1 MISVSKLLCETEN
14 YGDSLRYS
22 PAASGQEHG
31 TVAGRGPVVVWN
43 CTRAC
48 NLCCV
53 HCYASAGQGRAGARL
68 RARELDT
75 GEGKRLLDDLAA
87 FNVPVI
93 LFSGGEPL
101 LRPDFFE
108 LAGYAAGLGLRSTI
122 STNGTLITPEVAQRF
137 RSIGVGY
144 VGVSLDGIGAVN
156 DRFRGRP
163 GAFEEALAGIRHCL
177 EAGVRVGLRFT
188 ISRCNCDQLPAIF
201 DLLEQE
207 SIPRA
212 CFYHLVYS
220 GRGREMLEEDLTHAQ
235 SRQALDLIMERT
247 LDFHRRGIDKEILT
261 VDNHADGVYLYLK
274 LLERDPEAGAPD
286 AGRPPRARRVYELLS
301 MNGGNRSG
309 IAIAA
314 VDWEGNVHPDQFTLN
329 HSFGNVRDRRFG
341 DIWTDPGQPVLAGL
355 KNRQPL
361 LKGRCAR
368 CCWLQI
374 CNGNFRSRA
383 EAVYGDF
390 WAEDPA
396 CYLTDEEIMRKI

>member
-1 MISVSKLLCETEN
+1 MISISKLLYETDN

-22 PAASGQEHG
+22 QAARGQEHG

-48 NLCCV
+48 NLRCV
-53 HCYASAGQGRAGARL
+53 HCYASASQGRH
-68 RARELDT
+68 ARELDT
-75 GEGKRLLDDLAA
+75 GEGKALLDDLAA

-108 LAGYAAGLGLRSTI
+108 LAGHAADLGLRTTI
-122 STNGTLITPEVAQRF
+122 STNGTLITPEVARHF
-137 RSIGVGY
+137 REIGVGY
-144 VGVSLDGIGAVN
+144 VGVSLDGTGAVN
-156 DRFRGRP
+156 DRFRGRS
-163 GAFEEALAGIRHCL
+163 GAFEAALAGIRHCL
-177 EAGVRVGLRFT
+177 QAGVRVGLRFT
-188 ISRCNCDQLPAIF
+188 ISRRNYDQLPAIF

-207 SIPRA
+207 DIPRA

-220 GRGREMLEEDLTHAQ
+220 GRGKEMLDEDLTHAQ

-247 LDFHRRGIDKEILT
+247 LDFHRRGITKEILT

-274 LLERDPEAGAPD
+274 LLEQDPEG
-286 AGRPPRARRVYELLS
+286 ARRAYELLG
-301 MNGGNRSG
+301 MNGGNRTG
-309 IAIAA
+309 MAFAA

-329 HSFGNVRDRRFG
+329 HSFGNVRERRFA

-368 CCWLQI
+368 CRWLEI

-383 EAVYGDF
+383 EAVYQDF

-396 CYLTDEEIMRKI
+396 CYLTEEEIQAQ

>member
-1 MISVSKLLCETEN
+1 MISISKLLCETEN

-22 PAASGQEHG
+22 RTAGEQLHG

-43 CTRAC
+43 STRVC
-48 NLCCV
+48 NLRCV
-53 HCYASAGQGRAGARL
+53 HCYASASQGRHP
-68 RARELDT
+68 RELNTD
-75 GEGKRLLDDLAA
+75 EGKRLINDLAA
-87 FNVPVI
+87 FKVPVI

-101 LRPDFFE
+101 MRPDFFE

-122 STNGTLITPEVAQRF
+122 STNGTLITPEVARRL

-144 VGVSLDGIGAVN
+144 VGVSLDGIGLVN
-156 DRFRGRP
+156 DRFRGQA
-163 GAFEEALAGIRHCL
+163 GAFEAALAGIRYCL

-188 ISRCNCDQLPAIF
+188 ISRCNYDQLSAIF
-201 DLLEQE
+201 DLLERE
-207 SIPRA
+207 NIPRA
-212 CFYHLVYS
+212 CFYHLAYS
-220 GRGREMLEEDLTHAQ
+220 GRGKAMLDEDLTHSQ

-247 LDFHRRGIDKEILT
+247 LDFHHRGITKEILT

-274 LLERDPEAGAPD
+274 LLDRDPEG
-286 AGRPPRARRVYELLS
+286 ARRVYELLK
-301 MNGGNRSG
+301 MNRGNRSG

-329 HSFGNVRDRRFG
+329 HSFGNVRERRFG
-341 DIWTDPGQPVLAGL
+341 DIWTDSSLPVLTGL
-355 KNRQPL
+355 KNRQSL

-368 CCWLQI
+368 CRWLEL

-383 EAVYGDF
+383 EAVFDDF

-396 CYLTDEEIMRKI
+396 CYLTDEEIASEVGCQKSEVR

>member
-1 MISVSKLLCETEN
+1 MISISKLLCETEN

-22 PAASGQEHG
+22 QAARGQEHG

-48 NLCCV
+48 NLHCV
-53 HCYASAGQGRAGARL
+53 HCYASASQGRH
-68 RARELDT
+68 ARELDT
-75 GEGKRLLDDLAA
+75 GEGKRLLDDLAT

-108 LAGYAAGLGLRSTI
+108 LAGYAASLGLRSTI
-122 STNGTLITPEVAQRF
+122 STNGTLITPEVARHF

-144 VGVSLDGIGAVN
+144 VGVSLDGTGAVN

-163 GAFEEALAGIRHCL
+163 GAFEAALAGIRHCL
-177 EAGVRVGLRFT
+177 QAGVRVGLRFT
-188 ISRCNCDQLPAIF
+188 INRRNYDQLPAIF

-207 SIPRA
+207 NIPRA

-220 GRGREMLEEDLTHAQ
+220 GRGKAMQDEDLTHVQ

-247 LDFHRRGIDKEILT
+247 LDFHHRGIAKEILT

-274 LLERDPEAGAPD
+274 LLERDPEG
-286 AGRPPRARRVYELLS
+286 ARRAYELLS
-301 MNGGNRSG
+301 MNGGNRTG

-329 HSFGNVRDRRFG
+329 HSFGNVRDRKFG

-368 CCWLQI
+368 CRWLKI

-383 EAVYGDF
+383 EAVYQDF

-396 CYLTDEEIMRKI
+396 CYLTDEEIQAG